1 MDSSAQALIA
11 ARPLSLRYS
20 LLALVARLP
29 QIASIQSVE
38 DMRSLRTL
46 VSVGQPRLV
55 VLDANLLGDESGDVL
70 AQIEADAPGTC
81 VVVLVDYIQQ
91 QQDLQGKAIDLILL
105 KGHPA
110 ADLFARLEQLLAEG
124 KRQGN

>member
-38 DMRSLRTL
+38 DMRSMQAL
-46 VSVGQPRLV
+46 VLVGQPRLV
-55 VLDANLLGDESGDVL
+55 VLDANLLGDDSGEVL
-70 AQIEADAPGTC
+70 TRIRNDAPGTC
-81 VVVLVDYIQQ
+81 IVVLVDYIQQ
-91 QQDLQGKAIDLILL
+91 QQDLQAKAIDLVLL

-110 ADLFARLEQLLAEG
+110 ADLFARLEQLLAQDN
-124 KRQGN
+124 RQGN